1 VFGPVS
7 FSTAGGH
14 PTARAEAGG
23 KQRWLAFDGGDDD
36 DNGGNS
42 GVMRRRM
49 MMMKGPTDYLR

>member
-23 KQRWLAFDGGDDD
+23 KQQWPAFDDDDDD
-36 DNGGNS
+36 DNGGGGDDDEDEGRPLTTYEN
-42 GVMRRRM
+42 
-49 MMMKGPTDYLR
+49 D